1 MKDRL
6 LQLLEENAM
15 TPPERLAAAMGTTV
29 DEVKARIGAYEEQ
42 GIILGYKAIINDDKL
57 DLQHVKA
64 VIEVKIQP
72 EREGGFDRI
81 AHRISRFPEVT
92 SVFLMSGAYDLLL
105 FLEGRTLRE
114 VATFV
119 AETLATM
126 PGVTSTATHFM
137 LRTYKEQGV
146 LMMESDHGER
156 LQVSP

>member
-6 LQLLEENAM
+6 LQLLGENAM
-15 TPPERLAAAMGTTV
+15 TPPEGLAAALGTTV
-29 DEVKARIGAYEEQ
+29 DEVRKRIAAYEAQ
-42 GIILGYKAIINDDKL
+42 GVILGYKAIINDDKL
-57 DLQHVKA
+57 ELQRVKA

-72 EREGGFDRI
+72 EREGGFDRV
-81 AHRISRFPEVT
+81 AQRIGRFPEVA

-105 FLEGRTLRE
+105 FIEGRTLRE

-126 PGVTSTATHFM
+126 PGITSTATHFM

-146 LMMESDHGER
+146 LMLEADHGER